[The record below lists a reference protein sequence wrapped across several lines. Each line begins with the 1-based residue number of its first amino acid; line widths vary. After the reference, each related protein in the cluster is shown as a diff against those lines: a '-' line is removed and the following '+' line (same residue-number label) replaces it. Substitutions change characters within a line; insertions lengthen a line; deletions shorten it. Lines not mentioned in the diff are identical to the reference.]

1 MPHKDAEERKS
12 YAKKHYQENRA
23 MYRKAS
29 REAQGRYR
37 RRNRRFLDKYK
48 MLCGCKECGFKEHPA
63 ALEFHH
69 LSPEGKDR
77 NVASLANTNSSLA
90 RLKDEIRK
98 CVVLC
103 ANHHRMLHV
112 GELCVY
118 AEEEND
124 VA

>member
-1 MPHKDAEERKS
+1 MPYKDAEKRRR
-12 YAKKHYQENRA
+12 YAQKHYRENRA
-23 MYRKAS
+23 MYKKSAKKS
-29 REAQGRYR
+29 QARYR

-69 LSPEGKDR
+69 LSVEGKDKD
-77 NVASLANTNSSLA
+77 VASLANTNSSLG
-90 RLKDEIRK
+90 RLKAEVRK

-118 AEEEND
+118 SREKEE
-124 VA
+124 